1 MHYRLAKVALGIA
14 AVAVVPAVRAVAAP
28 APQAQQESP
37 YKDQGEYDV
46 AVAAQKETDPQK
58 QIDKIKE
65 WEQKYPDS
73 KLKNNRTFL
82 MANALMKIA
91 GAAYGKTGPADV
103 LDAGSKAAQQVLDNF
118 TTYFADDIQKSIGA
132 TDDQWKQAKSSVQ
145 LQAHSVL
152 GWVATQKKDFPKAE
166 TEYKALLAINPNDAQ
181 SAYLLGSAIIAQK
194 NVDRYSEAMYEIAHA
209 LSVTGPGALNAQ
221 GAQTAEQYLMKV
233 YAGYHGN
240 DLKDPKDAQKVKD
253 DIAKLKTDASAAPLA
268 PAGFHIK
275 NVNEIQKEQFANDEE
290 FRKAHPD
297 IALWRDIKTGLTAA
311 DGDAYF
317 DKLKDSEIP
326 PPEIGTIHAKV
337 VSVSGKEIVAAV
349 DNPSGD
355 VTLQFEKP
363 VNEKVVNQ
371 GDAFEFK
378 AVVAKFTKDPYMLF
392 LTVDDPKEAIKGLP
406 ANAFSA
412 APPTRKTTPKKPAPK
427 KK

>member
-1 MHYRLAKVALGIA
+1 VHYRLAKVALGIA
-14 AVAVVPAVRAVAAP
+14 AVAAVPAVRAVAAP

-58 QIDKIKE
+58 QIDKIKD

-103 LDAGSKAAQQVLDNF
+103 LDAGAKAAQQVLDNF
-118 TTYFADDIQKSIGA
+118 NTYFADDIQKSIGA

-145 LQAHSVL
+145 IQAHSVL
-152 GWVATQKKDFPKAE
+152 GWVATQKKDYPKAE
-166 TEYKALLAINPNDAQ
+166 AEYKALLAINPNDAQ

-253 DIAKLKTDASAAPLA
+253 DIAKLKADAAAAPLA

-311 DGDAYF
+311 DGDTYF
-317 DKLKDSEIP
+317 EKLKDSEIP

-371 GDAFEFK
+371 GDSFEFK
-378 AVVAKFTKDPYMLF
+378 AVVTKFTKDPYMLF
-392 LTVDDPKEAIKGLP
+392 VTVDDPKEAIKGLP
-406 ANAFSA
+406 ANAFSS
-412 APPTRKTTPKKPAPK
+412 APPTRKTTPKRPAPK

>member
-14 AVAVVPAVRAVAAP
+14 AVAAVPAVRAVAAP

-58 QIDKIKE
+58 QIDKIKD

-103 LDAGSKAAQQVLDNF
+103 LDAGAKAAQQVLDNF
-118 TTYFADDIQKSIGA
+118 NTYFADDIQKSIGA

-145 LQAHSVL
+145 IQAHSVL
-152 GWVATQKKDFPKAE
+152 GWVATQKKDYPKAE
-166 TEYKALLAINPNDAQ
+166 AEYKALLAINPNDAQ

-253 DIAKLKTDASAAPLA
+253 DIAKLKADAAAAPLA

-311 DGDAYF
+311 DGDTYF
-317 DKLKDSEIP
+317 EKLKDSEIP

-371 GDAFEFK
+371 GDSFEFK
-378 AVVAKFTKDPYMLF
+378 AVVTKFTKDPYMLF
-392 LTVDDPKEAIKGLP
+392 VTVDDPKEAIKGLP
-406 ANAFSA
+406 ANAFSS
-412 APPTRKTTPKKPAPK
+412 APPTRKTTPKRPAPK

>member
-1 MHYRLAKVALGIA
+1 MA
-14 AVAVVPAVRAVAAP
+14 AVPAVRAVAAP
-28 APQAQQESP
+28 APQAQQASP

-103 LDAGSKAAQQVLDNF
+103 LDAGAKAAQQVLDNF
-118 TTYFADDIQKSIGA
+118 STYFADDIQKSIGA

-152 GWVATQKKDFPKAE
+152 GWVATQKKDYPKAE
-166 TEYKALLAINPNDAQ
+166 AEYKALLAINPNDAQ

-209 LSVTGPGALNAQ
+209 LSVTGPGALTPQ
-221 GAQTAEQYLMKV
+221 GAQTAEQYLTKV

-253 DIAKLKTDASAAPLA
+253 DIAKLKTDAAAAPLA

-297 IALWRDIKTGLTAA
+297 IALWRDIKAGLTAA

-317 DKLKDSEIP
+317 EKLKDSEIP

-349 DNPSGD
+349 DNASGD
-355 VTLQFEKP
+355 VTLQFDKP
-363 VNEKVVNQ
+363 VNEKVVSQ
-371 GDAFEFK
+371 GDSFEFK
-378 AVVAKFTKDPYMLF
+378 AVVAKFTKDPYMLY
-392 LTVDDPKEAIKGLP
+392 LTVEDPKEAIKGLP

-412 APPTRKTTPKKPAPK
+412 APPARKPGPRKPAPK
-427 KK
+427 KKK